1 MTAPTGTI
9 HIPSNGI
16 CEENRDS
23 KMHVLAHNASCKSY
37 KSYKSGGG
45 GGGVTLHGGKCPTVP
60 EEDGLFDKGRPFT
73 KADTQLK
80 KRDWEVY
87 ERTEWHYPHPLTR
100 RLRGEPGQQNA
111 RARARLGCSSKSLC
125 HPLV

>member
-45 GGGVTLHGGKCPTVP
+45 GGGLHFMEESARRCPKKMAFLIKEGP
-60 EEDGLFDKGRPFT
+60 S
-73 KADTQLK
+73 LK
-80 KRDWEVY
+80 
-87 ERTEWHYPHPLTR
+87 LTH
-100 RLRGEPGQQNA
+100 
-111 RARARLGCSSKSLC
+111 S
-125 HPLV
+125 